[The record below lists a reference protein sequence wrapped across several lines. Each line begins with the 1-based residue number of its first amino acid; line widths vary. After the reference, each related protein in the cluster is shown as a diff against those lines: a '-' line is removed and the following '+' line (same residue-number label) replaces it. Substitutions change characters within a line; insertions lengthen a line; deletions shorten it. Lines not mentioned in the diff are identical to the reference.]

1 LKKIDYNIQTENK
14 YKFMNVKKSLKE
26 KNRLVKEI
34 QELYGRLSQY
44 NSVEVGNVRPYSP
57 KDMLEQVNQKSNEL
71 VELKTKIHNA
81 NAPVYDKIFRL
92 SELKS
97 TISRL
102 KSLDCTEGVSTDY
115 YSRNR
120 ENPPVKTAEITVVER
135 DEMVKFMEGQIE
147 VLQDI
152 LDYHNQNT
160 EI

>member
-1 LKKIDYNIQTENK
+1 MTIKQALKK
-14 YKFMNVKKSLKE
+14 
-26 KNRLVKEI
+26 KNLLVKEI
-34 QELYGRLSQY
+34 LDLHTRVATY

-57 KDMLEQVNQKSNEL
+57 KETLEQVNQKSNEL
-71 VELKTKIHNA
+71 VELKTKIHKA
-81 NAPVYDKIFRL
+81 NTPVYDKIFRL

-120 ENPPVKTAEITVVER
+120 ENPPVKTAEVSVVER
-135 DEMVKFMEGQIE
+135 DEMVKHMEGQIE
-147 VLQDI
+147 EIQDI
-152 LDYHNQNT
+152 LDNHNQIT

>member
-1 LKKIDYNIQTENK
+1 MNIKKA
-14 YKFMNVKKSLKE
+14 LKE

-34 QELYGRLSQY
+34 LDLHNRVATY
-44 NSVEVGNVRPYSP
+44 NSVEVGNVRPYSA
-57 KDMLEQVNQKSNEL
+57 KESIELLNQKSNEL
-71 VELKTKIHNA
+71 VELKTNIHKA
-81 NAPVYDKIFRL
+81 NTPVYDKIFRL

-120 ENPPVKTAEITVVER
+120 ENPPVKTAEVSVVER

-147 VLQDI
+147 ELQDI
-152 LDYHNQNT
+152 LDNHNQNT